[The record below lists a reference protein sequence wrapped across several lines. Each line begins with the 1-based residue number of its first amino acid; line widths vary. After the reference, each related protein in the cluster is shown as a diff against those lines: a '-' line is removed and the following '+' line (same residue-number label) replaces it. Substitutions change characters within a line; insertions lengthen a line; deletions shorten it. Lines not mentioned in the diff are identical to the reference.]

1 VINWYFGASSSTV
14 ARVATRRTVGARRA
28 TTAGPRAR
36 RAPPHG
42 TAAPAVVARGDA
54 EEDASAIDA
63 VHRAP
68 CDRATDAHAGVMRAR
83 EWGRRE
89 AEKRIGLQCLIHLYK
104 TGAANSR
111 VEVTFYHTFITRSAD
126 CGLRENQRRKSAL
139 ARE

>member
-63 VHRAP
+63 VRGAP

-89 AEKRIGLQCLIHLYK
+89 AEKRIGLLCNNTHL
-104 TGAANSR
+104 SI
-111 VEVTFYHTFITRSAD
+111 F
-126 CGLRENQRRKSAL
+126 
-139 ARE
+139 

>member
-1 VINWYFGASSSTV
+1 MCARCRSTSATGSSIAANRKNVINWYFGASSSTV

-42 TAAPAVVARGDA
+42 TADPAVVARGDA

-63 VHRAP
+63 ARRAP

-83 EWGRRE
+83 EWARAEERGDAGRT
-89 AEKRIGLQCLIHLYK
+89 EKRIGYSCLQLFSAFIR
-104 TGAANSR
+104 ANS
-111 VEVTFYHTFITRSAD
+111 AD
-126 CGLRENQRRKSAL
+126 
-139 ARE
+139 

>member
-1 VINWYFGASSSTV
+1 MCARCRSTSATGSSIAANRKNVINWYFGASSSTV

-89 AEKRIGLQCLIHLYK
+89 AEKRIGLLCNNTHL
-104 TGAANSR
+104 SI
-111 VEVTFYHTFITRSAD
+111 F
-126 CGLRENQRRKSAL
+126 
-139 ARE
+139 